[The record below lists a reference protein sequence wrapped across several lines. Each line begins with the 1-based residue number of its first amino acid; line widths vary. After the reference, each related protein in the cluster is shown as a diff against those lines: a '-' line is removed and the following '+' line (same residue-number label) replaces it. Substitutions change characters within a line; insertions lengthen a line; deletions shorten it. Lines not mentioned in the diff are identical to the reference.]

1 MHKYEFL
8 ILSTPSI
15 TGDEMNSLEKK
26 FEDLL
31 KQFKGSLVSF
41 DRWGK
46 CRLAYPVKHH
56 DYGVYYLARFEIQD
70 AQEFFKE
77 IKLLIN
83 VKYTDLVL
91 RTLSVRIADSK
102 NFTNFRPTTV
112 EDTPT
117 RNVDQF
123 LKENKMEGLVKN
135 SSHDDEDDSYD
146 DQEVLA

>member
-1 MHKYEFL
+1 MYH
-8 ILSTPSI
+8 
-15 TGDEMNSLEKK
+15 
-26 FEDLL
+26 
-31 KQFKGSLVSF
+31 F

-56 DYGVYYLARFEIQD
+56 DYGVYYLACFEIQD

-91 RTLSVRIADSK
+91 RTLSVRIADSQ

-123 LKENKMEGLVKN
+123 
-135 SSHDDEDDSYD
+135 
-146 DQEVLA
+146 